1 MTQPKLPSNKPMV
14 ANNHNTRSIKEAMA
28 QNQKP
33 ETDGKY
39 DAILK
44 GILESLSALK
54 VDVATV
60 KNQLGD
66 IRSTIKSIVAEEI
79 SAKVQ
84 NWNDKTDNFEKRI
97 AELELCEEYRRKD
110 MIKNNIIISGSD
122 FEPNDVHTSIPSL
135 LSEKLNVNARVLDV
149 SIIKT
154 AKGHLTQ
161 VKLCDS
167 ESKRLVMEN
176 KNKLKGSSIYIYRT
190 IVLKENVRYID

>member
-1 MTQPKLPSNKPMV
+1 MV

-66 IRSTIKSIVAEEI
+66 IRSTIKSIVSEEI

-97 AELELCEEYRRKD
+97 AELEL
-110 MIKNNIIISGSD
+110 
-122 FEPNDVHTSIPSL
+122 
-135 LSEKLNVNARVLDV
+135 
-149 SIIKT
+149 
-154 AKGHLTQ
+154 
-161 VKLCDS
+161 
-167 ESKRLVMEN
+167 
-176 KNKLKGSSIYIYRT
+176 
-190 IVLKENVRYID
+190 